1 MLFVYHTTRLTFGP
15 MLGGNDFCPHLALHA
30 VSVAC
35 LNVEARVFVEP
46 AQVSGDVLL
55 EPSLVV
61 LGLPVH
67 YVLQVVTFEQAF
79 VDFVIALMLFEV

>member
-1 MLFVYHTTRLTFGP
+1 M
-15 MLGGNDFCPHLALHA
+15 
-30 VSVAC
+30 
-35 LNVEARVFVEP
+35 EP

-67 YVLQVVTFEQAF
+67 YVFQVVTFEQAF